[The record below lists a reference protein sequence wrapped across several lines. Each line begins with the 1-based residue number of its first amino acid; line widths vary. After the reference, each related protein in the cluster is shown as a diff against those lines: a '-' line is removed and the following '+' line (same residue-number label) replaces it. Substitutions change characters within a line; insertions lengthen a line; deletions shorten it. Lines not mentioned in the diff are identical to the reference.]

1 MKVDIAIIIIIIA
14 FVVIAFDV
22 IAVVV
27 KKYQNKVDDIVS
39 GLTYK
44 QKMNNYMDTL
54 FGYHDLHNVYDCSRQ
69 LVSNFKSSKTVDY
82 LVKYFGLVLND
93 ETLPTLSEMKILMSN
108 CEKLICENKNSIMSK
123 YFRKEY
129 VPFFKMSYVSPAGR
143 SSASCSFQLTE
154 KNISWLI
161 QEIIKKQRK
170 VPKIVLERKKLTKE
184 MREAVLARDNFTC
197 CICGNS
203 QYKEPNLLLE
213 VDHII
218 PISKGGKTEPNNLQ
232 TLCWKCNRAK
242 SDNL

>member
-1 MKVDIAIIIIIIA
+1 MEVGYIIIIIIGII
-14 FVVIAFDV
+14 VIIAFGV
-22 IAVVV
+22 FAVVKV
-27 KKYQNKVDDIVS
+27 FQNKVDAILS
-39 GLTYK
+39 SMSYK
-44 QKMNNYMDTL
+44 HKMNNYMDSL
-54 FGYHDLHNVYDCSRQ
+54 FGYHNLHNVHACSRQ
-69 LVSNFKSSKTVDY
+69 LVSNFKSPKTIDY
-82 LVKYFGLVLND
+82 LVKYFGLILND
-93 ETLPTLSEMKILMSN
+93 ETIPTLTKMEILMSN
-108 CEKLICENKNSIMSK
+108 CEKLICKNKNSIMSK

-143 SSASCSFQLTE
+143 SSASYSLQLTDI
-154 KNISWLI
+154 NILWLI
-161 QEIIKKQRK
+161 QEIAKKQRR
-170 VPKIVLERKKLTKE
+170 VPKIVLERKKLTQE

-203 QYKEPNLLLE
+203 QYNEPNLLLE